1 MQQDQLVKVT
11 EGMILRD
18 DQYNVPEALQKPVI
32 KLYHDYAHVSA
43 PKTQQ
48 LIQKNIW
55 WPQMAS
61 DIQRWCDTC
70 IVCAT
75 INQVKPGRT
84 KLCRP
89 EPPKG
94 PWELLQL
101 DFIGPLPS
109 AKGGYHYCLVTI
121 DKFSKWVEAI
131 PTRNNSAN
139 TVARVVA
146 NQILP
151 LWGAPI
157 QIESDQGTTLHR
169 SGDETNMPDAE
180 HQTKVSHTVSTAKL
194 RHGGTCQ
201 PHNKSCP
208 ETTAI
213 RLNE

>member
-1 MQQDQLVKVT
+1 MLPLVLCWRSDSDT
-11 EGMILRD
+11 
-18 DQYNVPEALQKPVI
+18 
-32 KLYHDYAHVSA
+32 
-43 PKTQQ
+43 
-48 LIQKNIW
+48 IQ
-55 WPQMAS
+55 S
-61 DIQRWCDTC
+61 RWHQTFKDGVTC

-75 INQVKPGRT
+75 INQGKPGRT

-109 AKGGYHYCLVTI
+109 AKGGYRYCLVII

-157 QIESDQGTTLHR
+157 T
-169 SGDETNMPDAE
+169 
-180 HQTKVSHTVSTAKL
+180 HT
-194 RHGGTCQ
+194 Q
-201 PHNKSCP
+201 P
-208 ETTAI
+208 EMWEVGVA
-213 RLNE
+213 

>member
-1 MQQDQLVKVT
+1 MHCSRSPPETSDKV
-11 EGMILRD
+11 
-18 DQYNVPEALQKPVI
+18 VPRLCHTYQLQK
-32 KLYHDYAHVSA
+32 HNSD
-43 PKTQQ
+43 PK
-48 LIQKNIW
+48 NSW

-75 INQVKPGRT
+75 INQGKPGRT

-109 AKGGYHYCLVTI
+109 AKEGYRYCLVII

-146 NQILP
+146 NQIL
-151 LWGAPI
+151 
-157 QIESDQGTTLHR
+157 H
-169 SGDETNMPDAE
+169 SGE
-180 HQTKVSHTVSTAKL
+180 HQSKLNLTRAHTSQV
-194 RHGGTCQ
+194 RWW
-201 PHNKSCP
+201 NKYARWTSNKGFTYHIDRKAQAWWNVP
-208 ETTAI
+208 TTQ
-213 RLNE
+213 